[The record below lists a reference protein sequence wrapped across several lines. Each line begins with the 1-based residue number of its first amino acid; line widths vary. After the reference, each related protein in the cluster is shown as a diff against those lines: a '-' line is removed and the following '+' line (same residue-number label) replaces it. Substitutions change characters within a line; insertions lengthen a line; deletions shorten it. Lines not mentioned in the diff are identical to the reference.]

1 MTERKNNPLDVS
13 TVRGIKGG
21 YMHVAP
27 HGTKLPTS
35 IDEALDPAFV
45 NAGYVS
51 SDGWTESTDF
61 DTSDAVNDV
70 NGDPVVPEARTSTKE
85 TLKFKL
91 ISLNK
96 DSAGVQYGTKNV
108 TDASGVL
115 KIVHNWGNL
124 DDDLSVVLDL
134 VLKNNRRWRKVVG
147 SCSVTGLDDSAMSSS
162 EVAGRE
168 VTVSYAA
175 DAERTTCIDY
185 IQSTETTATNPSAGK

>member
-13 TVRGIKGG
+13 TAKGIKGG

-27 HGTKLPTS
+27 RGTKLPTS
-35 IDEALDPAFV
+35 IEEALDPAFV
-45 NAGYVS
+45 NVGYVS
-51 SDGWTESTDF
+51 SDGWTETTDF

-70 NGDPVVPEARTSTKE
+70 NGDPVLPETRTSTKE

-96 DSAGVQYGTKNV
+96 DAAGVQYGTKNV
-108 TDASGVL
+108 TDAAGVL

-147 SCSVTGLDDSAMSSS
+147 GCSVTGLDDSAISSS
-162 EVAGRE
+162 EVVGRE

-175 DAERTTCIDY
+175 DEDGTTCIDY
-185 IQSTETTATNPSAGK
+185 IQSTETTAASSGAGK